1 MQTSKYLWVTENF
14 QSSYFRKPSVTSV
27 KFKDALNLA
36 VGTSTGHILLY
47 DIRSTKPRLV
57 KNHNLGLAINSID
70 YVPEQNLILS
80 MDERVLKMWK
90 EEDGK
95 PFAAIEP
102 GTKLNQFVRYP
113 NSGKSNI

>member
-1 MQTSKYLWVTENF
+1 M
-14 QSSYFRKPSVTSV
+14 TSV
-27 KFKDALNLA
+27 KFKDALNLS

-57 KNHNLGLAINSID
+57 KNHNLGLPISGID

-90 EEDGK
+90 EDDGK

-102 GTKLNQFVRYP
+102 GTKLTQFVRYP
-113 NSGKSNI
+113 DSGTIMILKTISNYAI